1 MEKTTPDSTEI
12 PNATEVPT
20 ALPGFEDD
28 DAREKLLLEDSSDEL
43 EDVAEEEGLDGE
55 EQATKTSKRSWQVV
69 RTFAA
74 FAVFI
79 CLMVV
84 GIAWFFSMG
93 WFSKPQTQPVNR
105 TGGQEAQTSPVNEDE
120 KLRMALSMVAQPSA
134 SSANALQLDD
144 LRPGEISIGTAGV
157 PDPNEDT
164 GNISPM
170 AGLDQD
176 RSVPMNEQ
184 ASYSLPQEPETS
196 TNRTA
201 SSSQS
206 QAAGSETETRK
217 LPSATDSVDA
227 RGRSLFFGVSKK
239 PVNEDVIS
247 KPEVHDAAKAEI
259 LGPVLPAQI
268 PFGTLL
274 PVRLVGSIY
283 TLRTSGGFVR
293 IELTRS
299 VEGNGYSYPAGT
311 LVIGNVRSGE
321 SVRAFVNI
329 IGLIDPSSGELI
341 RFSGE
346 LLGNDG
352 GSGIEG
358 RRRNL
363 TSQWARFF
371 RGLKETAGSVL
382 GSVGAIRS
390 GSTVILSEPIRRG
403 TQSISGDL
411 SDAVLKNDRENT
423 FLEVTAGSSGYV
435 LVTGLPENAPTAVIA
450 ATANKPTQ
458 ETVKE

>member
-1 MEKTTPDSTEI
+1 MENTTHDSTDI
-12 PNATEVPT
+12 PT

-28 DAREKLLLEDSSDEL
+28 DAREKLLLEGSSDEL

-55 EQATKTSKRSWQVV
+55 EQAAKPNKRRWQLV

-74 FAVFI
+74 FAVFLCFLI
-79 CLMVV
+79 V
-84 GIAWFFSMG
+84 GIAWFFGMG
-93 WFSKPQTQPVNR
+93 WFSRPQTQAVNR
-105 TGGQEAQTSPVNEDE
+105 TGNQEVQTSPVTEEE
-120 KLRMALSMVAQPSA
+120 KLRMALSMVELPSE
-134 SSANALQLDD
+134 SSTSAVLSDD
-144 LRPGEISIGTAGV
+144 PGPRGSDIEITGV
-157 PDPNEDT
+157 PDLNTDNA
-164 GNISPM
+164 GSVSPM